1 MEFWDEVYKKI
12 TDAANYTA
20 KETGK
25 MTEIAKVKFNILREK
40 SKLDDAYKA
49 MGETYYNQMKT
60 SEYDD
65 KQITVAYDKIEK
77 SIVEIERLNT
87 LLNALSNT
95 TVCSGCGKK
104 VEKGTPFC
112 SQCGTKIEDTAEQ
125 AAEETVEENTE
136 EK

>member
-12 TDAANYTA
+12 SDAANYTA

-25 MTEIAKVKFNILREK
+25 MTEIAKVKFNLLREK
-40 SKLDDAYKA
+40 GKLDDAYKA
-49 MGETYYNQMKT
+49 MGEIYYKQMKT

-65 KQITVAYDKIEK
+65 KQITAAYDKIEK
-77 SIVEIERLNT
+77 SVVEIERLNT

-112 SQCGTKIEDTAEQ
+112 SQCGTKIE
-125 AAEETVEENTE
+125 ENTE
-136 EK
+136 DNTEEN

>member
-12 TDAANYTA
+12 SDAANFTA

-25 MTEIAKVKFNILREK
+25 MTEMAKVKFNILREK
-40 SKLDDAYKA
+40 SKLDDAYKE
-49 MGETYYNQMKT
+49 MGEIYYTQMKT

-65 KQITVAYDKIEK
+65 KKITVAYDKIEK
-77 SIVEIERLNT
+77 SIVEIERLTT
-87 LLNALSNT
+87 LLGALSNT

-112 SQCGTKIEDTAEQ
+112 SQCGTKIEEDSEDKT
-125 AAEETVEENTE
+125 EENTE
-136 EK
+136 E